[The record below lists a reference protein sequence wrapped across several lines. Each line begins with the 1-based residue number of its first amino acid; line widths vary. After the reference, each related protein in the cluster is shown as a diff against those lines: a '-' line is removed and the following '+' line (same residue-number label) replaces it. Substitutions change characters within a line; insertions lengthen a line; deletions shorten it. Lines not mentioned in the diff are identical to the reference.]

1 MRREA
6 TRGGRF
12 QSATD
17 RPLRSRTSKRMY
29 RGCAEIEWRNVQMNS
44 VSSISVHAMPRCS
57 NNSRNAF
64 TYLSV
69 VNFCVNVRQKFSF
82 TQFTSTS
89 MGVGFALGVAILGMP
104 YRLTICKKGA
114 NKDRLT
120 LQSFYC
126 GLLASRKKPSA
137 SRSSISLS

>member
-1 MRREA
+1 
-6 TRGGRF
+6 
-12 QSATD
+12 
-17 RPLRSRTSKRMY
+17 
-29 RGCAEIEWRNVQMNS
+29 MNS

-89 MGVGFALGVAILGMP
+89 MGVGFALGVAILDMP
-104 YRLTICKKGA
+104 CQRIPIEHSCIT
-114 NKDRLT
+114 DV
-120 LQSFYC
+120 
-126 GLLASRKKPSA
+126 SR
-137 SRSSISLS
+137 